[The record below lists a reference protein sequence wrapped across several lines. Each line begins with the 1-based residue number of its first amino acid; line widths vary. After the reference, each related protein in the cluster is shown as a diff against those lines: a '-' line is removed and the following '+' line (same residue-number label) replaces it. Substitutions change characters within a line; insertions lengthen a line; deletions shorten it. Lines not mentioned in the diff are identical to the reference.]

1 MQTTTIKSFCN
12 TYVHHDEDNNAIGH
26 TDPNPF
32 SPQEYMH
39 IDMSGNLVGYCKRNF
54 GGGYMHY
61 DADKN
66 YLGRSEKNPFGGY
79 VHYDANGNLAGRS
92 DEDFCG
98 NFVNYDI
105 RIKIFK

>member
-1 MQTTTIKSFCN
+1 MVHRGRTEKMQTTTIKSFCN

-39 IDMSGNLVGYCKRNF
+39 IDMNGNLVGYCKRNF

-79 VHYDANGNLAGRS
+79 AVSYTHLTLPTNSR
-92 DEDFCG
+92 
-98 NFVNYDI
+98 V
-105 RIKIFK
+105 